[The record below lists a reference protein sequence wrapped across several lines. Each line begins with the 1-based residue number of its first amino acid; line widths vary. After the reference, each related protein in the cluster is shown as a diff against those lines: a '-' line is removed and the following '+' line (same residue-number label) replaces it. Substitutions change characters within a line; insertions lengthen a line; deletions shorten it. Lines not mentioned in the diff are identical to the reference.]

1 MPSESSGSRLRETIS
16 SLMSL
21 EEELSCRPLLEAEH
35 EKLRKGI
42 VNVVVVGQFK
52 RGKSTLLN
60 AVLGEP
66 VLPMGVTPVTA
77 VVTLVRPGTKRRCR
91 VHFLDGRV
99 DEVSVGELERFVSE
113 RSNPEN
119 RLGVERVE
127 MELLPPNGRSLPILA
142 DTPGSGSVFRHNT
155 EVLRQWLGRI
165 DAGLFVASADPPVG
179 EEDLALFQEVQQM
192 AGEILVV
199 LNKVD
204 RLEPTELVE
213 SLEYTQMALE
223 RVAERP
229 VEVVPCSARQA
240 LGGGRG
246 TGVERIE
253 AWLDEIAADRGGEVL
268 RLAVA
273 RRVGHAVAR
282 ELALVEIEAK
292 AARLSTEA
300 LEKALETVEALRAE
314 LERRFAD
321 AVAAFDAGC
330 GRLLATYDDM
340 ARKRQAD
347 LAEEL
352 SRKVREVARE
362 LEVRG
367 RSGWSFQRRLEAARD
382 RAALEIF
389 EPLQEQHETRLIRGF
404 EQLTARSL
412 DQVNTLVDESFERAA
427 ELLGVTVERFD
438 VREGFS
444 MESRLEFRVGL
455 PKVNLDYLM
464 DGLLL
469 VLPPGLGRRVFVRR
483 QLAMLHEA
491 VGRQLGLIRA
501 DLYERLNESAISFRS
516 NLGRRVE
523 QALPGLERA
532 VRRGLDLVRVGH
544 DQAQARLEELGRRR
558 RVLEQ
563 AVTVCSEVL
572 RKPDSGGH

>member
-1 MPSESSGSRLRETIS
+1 M
-16 SLMSL
+16 
-21 EEELSCRPLLEAEH
+21 
-35 EKLRKGI
+35 
-42 VNVVVVGQFK
+42 VVVGQFK

-77 VVTLVRPGTKRRCR
+77 VVTLVRPGPERHCR
-91 VHFLDGRV
+91 VRFLDGRV
-99 DEVSVGELERFVSE
+99 DDVPVGELERFVSE

-127 MELLPPNGRSLPILA
+127 VELPAPNGRSLPILA

-179 EEDLALFQEVQQM
+179 EEDLALFEEVQGM

-204 RLEPTELVE
+204 RLEPPELTE

-229 VEVVPCSARQA
+229 VEIVPCSAREA
-240 LGGGRG
+240 LGGDSRG
-246 TGVERIE
+246 TGIERIE
-253 AWLDEIAADRGGEVL
+253 EWLDEIAADRGGEVL
-268 RLAVA
+268 ELAVA
-273 RRVGHAVAR
+273 RRFGHAVAR

-292 AARLSTEA
+292 AARLSTEE
-300 LEKALETVEALRAE
+300 LERALETVEALRAE
-314 LERRFAD
+314 LGRRLAD
-321 AVAAFDAGC
+321 TVAAFDAGC
-330 GRLLATYDDM
+330 GRLLAAYDDM
-340 ARKRQAD
+340 ARDRQAD
-347 LAEEL
+347 LAGQL
-352 SRKVREVARE
+352 SWKVREFARE
-362 LEVRG
+362 LEAQG

-382 RAALEIF
+382 HAALEIF
-389 EPLQEQHETRLIRGF
+389 EPLQEEHEERLIRGF

-469 VLPPGLGRRVFVRR
+469 LLPPGMGRRVFLRR

-501 DLYERLNESAISFRS
+501 DLHERLNESAISFRA

-523 QALPGLERA
+523 QALPGLEKA
-532 VRRGLDLVRVGH
+532 VRRGLDLVRVGQ
-544 DQAQARLEELGRRR
+544 DRAQERLDELGRRR
-558 RVLEQ
+558 LVLED
-563 AVTVCSEVL
+563 AVSACSGVL
-572 RKPDSGGH
+572 RQPDSEAT